1 MFKIMSPLL
10 LFLLSTLSVTFS
22 LEEKTVNGFL
32 LPQVFGNYTIHDL
45 QSSASCGATMAK
57 YNGIPAYSNG
67 GNQGTGDSCAGC
79 GSTGC
84 YYQCVEYVQR
94 YFNTKFGIQAIWPVN
109 YASQM
114 CNKYPK
120 GISVVKNPQVG
131 DAVVF
136 PWAPYGHTALIT
148 GVNGNNINVIEQNAS
163 PSGTNTYSTSGVS
176 CFLRV
181 DK

>member
-1 MFKIMSPLL
+1 MTHIL
-10 LFLLSTLSVTFS
+10 LFLLLSTFTLTFS
-22 LEEKTVNGFL
+22 LDEEIL
-32 LPQVFGNYTIHDL
+32 LPEIFGNYTIDNL
-45 QSSASCGATMAK
+45 KSSTSCGATMAK
-57 YNGIPAYSNG
+57 YSGVPAYSNG
-67 GNQGTGDSCAGC
+67 GNQGTGNSCASC

-114 CNKYPK
+114 CSNYPK

-148 GVNGNNINVIEQNAS
+148 GVNSGSINVIEQNAS
-163 PSGTNTYSTSGVS
+163 PSGTNTYSISGVS

-181 DK
+181 NK